1 MGKVSVDGNVVDKP
15 GHFVVADSKIKLDQ
29 DEQFVSRA
37 ALKLKSVA
45 DKLGLDFASKVV
57 LDIGSSTGGFTDFAL
72 SRGAKRVIA
81 VDVGTDQMHP
91 KLRNHPKVELHEKT
105 DIRNFQLDDRGVS
118 SLDEVRVLQGAPQ
131 TRRIDDTSSA
141 ERSEK
146 REIRRNR
153 KPDIILIDVSFIS
166 SREILPSVVK
176 SLATSDTQIILM
188 LKPQFETGA
197 RVKNAGVI
205 KNDTERRKILKDFE
219 TWAKRLFVIEQKA
232 DSEVAGAKGNL
243 ERFYL
248 LRKIRSA

>member
-1 MGKVSVDGNVVDKP
+1 MKQRLDQELVQRELVATRSQAESYIRLGKVSVDGRVVNKP
-15 GHFVVADSKIKLDQ
+15 GYFVVTDSKIKLDQ

-45 DKLGLDFASKVV
+45 DKLNLDFANKVV
-57 LDIGSSTGGFTDFAL
+57 LDVGSSTGGFTDFVL

-91 KLRNHPKVELHEKT
+91 RLRHDPRVELHEKM
-105 DIRNFQLDDRGVS
+105 DIRDFKLKN
-118 SLDEVRVLQGAPQ
+118 
-131 TRRIDDTSSA
+131 
-141 ERSEK
+141 
-146 REIRRNR
+146 

-176 SLATSDTQIILM
+176 SLVSPDTQIVLM
-188 LKPQFETGA
+188 LKPQFETGSK
-197 RVKNAGVI
+197 VKNAGVI
-205 KNDTERRKILKDFE
+205 KNDTQRRKILKSFE
-219 TWAKRLFVIEQKA
+219 TWAKKLFITEQKA

-248 LRKIRSA
+248 LQKISG